1 MKAKGEKTMCQ
12 ILKMIMSNL
21 SQEERIGLLQQL
33 YLRPADSLPQGA
45 LRLDF
50 GISMTK

>member
-50 GISMTK
+50 GILETE